1 MAKLNLCTLSF
12 HFFLFS
18 FRKEP
23 SSFII
28 SDFYTMEF
36 LQTGCTSNM
45 HDGTKGIVSK
55 ERRGGKAKKKK
66 THKDHHPAKHS
77 RGKKMQSQFRCKRHR
92 RTLRTAAP
100 AWRSG
105 RAAGTHLEFS
115 VIVNTCPGNRRKG
128 LEGVGWGAQN
138 VAGIE
143 RPGQRT
149 PRALIHSCSGT

>member
-55 ERRGGKAKKKK
+55 ERRVGKAKKKK
-66 THKDHHPAKHS
+66 HTKIITQPS
-77 RGKKMQSQFRCKRHR
+77 ILEGKKCSHS
-92 RTLRTAAP
+92 
-100 AWRSG
+100 SG
-105 RAAGTHLEFS
+105 
-115 VIVNTCPGNRRKG
+115 VNDIG
-128 LEGVGWGAQN
+128 
-138 VAGIE
+138 E
-143 RPGQRT
+143 R
-149 PRALIHSCSGT
+149 

>member
-28 SDFYTMEF
+28 SDSFIQWNSCKQVALPTCMME
-36 LQTGCTSNM
+36 QRASCPR
-45 HDGTKGIVSK
+45 K
-55 ERRGGKAKKKK
+55 EEWGRQKKKK
-66 THKDHHPAKHS
+66 NKDHHPAKHS

-128 LEGVGWGAQN
+128 LEGVGQGAQN

-149 PRALIHSCSGT
+149 PRALIRSCSRT